1 MGDAGERGG
10 GSVTTAQSGPG
21 TASLGDPAA
30 KHTNIHPILLT
41 VAGMVTLETSLE
53 RYPTPKTRNPAL
65 AWVSLFNPS
74 SERDLEVRVANVR
87 LPRSLLLHSRLL
99 W

>member
-1 MGDAGERGG
+1 MKVSGSLERCGRRRGEG

-41 VAGMVTLETSLE
+41 VAGMVTLTTSLE

-65 AWVSLFNPS
+65 A
-74 SERDLEVRVANVR
+74 
-87 LPRSLLLHSRLL
+87 
-99 W
+99 